1 MNAVIYARYSSD
13 NQREESIEG
22 QLRECKEY
30 ADQNGITV
38 VRTYIDRALSAKTD
52 SRPQFQQMIHD
63 SATHTFE
70 AVLVWKLDRFSRNR
84 YDSAHYK
91 RILKNN
97 RVHVVSVTEPISNTP
112 EGIMLES
119 LLEGMAEYY
128 SAELAEKVSRGHK
141 ENALKAK
148 FNGGPVPLG
157 YRIDSEHHYQI
168 DPTTAPV
175 VQEAF
180 QRYAAGESI
189 RGIIESLNARG
200 IRNSRGNP
208 FTKNSFQTLLKNR
221 RYLGEYRY
229 KDTVIPDAIP
239 AIIDPDCFDA
249 VQRRCEIHRQAPAHN
264 KADVHY
270 LLTTKLFC
278 GKCGTMMAG
287 ESGRSHTG
295 TVHCYYKCGTRK
307 RSGKE
312 ACSLKPVRK
321 EPLEQF
327 VVQTA
332 LEKVLNDRVIDLL
345 ADKLLEYQS
354 KENTRLPVLQA
365 ELNEVKR
372 RIDNL
377 VAAIE
382 QGILTPSTK
391 ARMEELEQQREALE
405 TSILQEQIEKPPITR
420 EQILFWFDQ
429 FRHGDPADI
438 AFQEKVIDCFVNSI
452 YLFDDRI
459 VVNFNYQE
467 GGRPVSLAEVL
478 GSFLDGNGAPQKTA
492 TNVAVFF
499 IDYRRKIKIF
509 VLYDKELE
517 QMELRIKEIYSNL
530 HIDENAKAILVGM
543 LQGILEGQQLDTLDY
558 FVVVETESGE
568 FEKAVSK
575 YAAIVGTEA
584 NVTRDVSYHAEGK
597 TLSGLGIDGRLHQV
611 IIITSAI
618 FRKAIME
625 VALMLG
631 YLNIDEK
638 TIHEEQ
644 LEQLYGVHL
653 IVHEIGHA
661 VDYEN
666 RYRMF
671 GTVNTKTFYNL
682 GNERERQEYFLEN
695 AFSLWGEYY
704 AEAFSFKNFNKT
716 PNQNEG
722 NLRWC
727 IDSYFDDQ
735 VNFYLERAYRILY
748 FFVLTMAYEH
758 EKLDHKEHMNFDR
771 FGEDKTLV
779 EYLPYFVQVEEE
791 IYKLYQDYP
800 YWSSTNDLDGLMK
813 AFNMLIQHEYEKQR
827 KLR

>member
-180 QRYAAGESI
+180 HRYAAGESI
-189 RGIIESLNARG
+189 RSIIESLNARG

-312 ACSLKPVRK
+312 VCSLKPVRK

-365 ELNEVKR
+365 ELKEVKR

-382 QGILTPSTK
+382 QGILTPATK

-467 GGRPVSLAEVL
+467 GGRPVSLEEVL
-478 GSFLDGNGAPQKTA
+478 SSFLDGNGAPKKA
-492 TNVAVFF
+492 LRKRKAFF
-499 IDYRRKIKIF
+499 IMIAALCECFHLPLTSTQVSGSFCFVGEKFIHPPGDATTAANGSGGSFLLPCTAAICYTKEKTEGEALRMTRIAIVEDEAAVREQLAGYVQRYTRQYGTQFEVTMFTDGVEILEDYRPVYDIIFLDVEMQHLDGMETARRIRELDSDVLLIFITNMAQYAIKGYAVGALDY
-509 VLYDKELE
+509 VLKPVPYFAF
-517 QMELRIKEIYSNL
+517 S
-530 HIDENAKAILVGM
+530 
-543 LQGILEGQQLDTLDY
+543 QQLQ
-558 FVVVETESGE
+558 
-568 FEKAVSK
+568 KAVNQLAKRTRHYLAVSVDGGMRRLD
-575 YAAIVGTEA
+575 AATIYYIESEGHRVHFYTEDGDFSA
-584 NVTRDVSYHAEGK
+584 PGALKALEEKLT
-597 TLSGLGIDGRLHQV
+597 GRLFARCN
-611 IIITSAI
+611 S
-618 FRKAIME
+618 
-625 VALMLG
+625 G
-631 YLNIDEK
+631 YLVNLA
-638 TIHEEQ
+638 Q
-644 LEQLYGVHL
+644 VSGVQQ
-653 IVHEIGHA
+653 
-661 VDYEN
+661 
-666 RYRMF
+666 
-671 GTVNTKTFYNL
+671 NT
-682 GNERERQEYFLEN
+682 
-695 AFSLWGEYY
+695 
-704 AEAFSFKNFNKT
+704 
-716 PNQNEG
+716 
-722 NLRWC
+722 
-727 IDSYFDDQ
+727 
-735 VNFYLERAYRILY
+735 
-748 FFVLTMAYEH
+748 
-758 EKLDHKEHMNFDR
+758 
-771 FGEDKTLV
+771 
-779 EYLPYFVQVEEE
+779 VQVGPHELQ
-791 IYKLYQDYP
+791 ISRPKRRVFLAALADYI
-800 YWSSTNDLDGLMK
+800 GGEG
-813 AFNMLIQHEYEKQR
+813 A
-827 KLR
+827 

>member
-168 DPTTAPV
+168 DPNTAPV

-180 QRYAAGESI
+180 HRYAAGESI
-189 RGIIESLNARG
+189 RSIIESLNARG

-264 KADVHY
+264 KADIHY

-365 ELNEVKR
+365 ELKEVKR

-377 VAAIE
+377 VTAIE

-438 AFQEKVIDCFVNSI
+438 VFQEKVIDCFVNSI

-467 GGRPVSLAEVL
+467 GGRPVSLEEVL
-478 GSFLDGNGAPQKTA
+478 GSFLDGNGAPKNALHESVRRFFVDLYTKGRNSQRRQKGGGA
-492 TNVAVFF
+492 HKRQGAGSFSGRAVVSRCAL
-499 IDYRRKIKIF
+499 IS
-509 VLYDKELE
+509 V
-517 QMELRIKEIYSNL
+517 
-530 HIDENAKAILVGM
+530 M
-543 LQGILEGQQLDTLDY
+543 LFPEEAAGIGQDQRCRPNPEEGQENPERLGKQAERTGRPESRNHPRHPGRKCFGQRTARHTGGRSKRRTGNSGKAARAGTGRIRRSHQNGKAQQLHLQR
-558 FVVVETESGE
+558 
-568 FEKAVSK
+568 AV
-575 YAAIVGTEA
+575 YMGGCV
-584 NVTRDVSYHAEGK
+584 RH
-597 TLSGLGIDGRLHQV
+597 
-611 IIITSAI
+611 
-618 FRKAIME
+618 
-625 VALMLG
+625 
-631 YLNIDEK
+631 
-638 TIHEEQ
+638 
-644 LEQLYGVHL
+644 
-653 IVHEIGHA
+653 
-661 VDYEN
+661 
-666 RYRMF
+666 
-671 GTVNTKTFYNL
+671 
-682 GNERERQEYFLEN
+682 RQ
-695 AFSLWGEYY
+695 
-704 AEAFSFKNFNKT
+704 
-716 PNQNEG
+716 P
-722 NLRWC
+722 R
-727 IDSYFDDQ
+727 
-735 VNFYLERAYRILY
+735 
-748 FFVLTMAYEH
+748 
-758 EKLDHKEHMNFDR
+758 
-771 FGEDKTLV
+771 
-779 EYLPYFVQVEEE
+779 
-791 IYKLYQDYP
+791 
-800 YWSSTNDLDGLMK
+800 
-813 AFNMLIQHEYEKQR
+813 
-827 KLR
+827 

>member
-157 YRIDSEHHYQI
+157 YRIDSEHRYQI
-168 DPTTAPV
+168 DPATAPV

-189 RGIIESLNARG
+189 RSIIESLNARG

-312 ACSLKPVRK
+312 VCSLKPVRK

-365 ELNEVKR
+365 ELKEVKR

-382 QGILTPSTK
+382 QGILTPATK

-405 TSILQEQIEKPPITR
+405 TGILQERIEKPPITR

-467 GGRPVSLAEVL
+467 SGRKVSLEEVL
-478 GSFLDGNGAPQKTA
+478 SSFLDGNGAPKYALQEIAARFLLQSFKEGLIWCTKG
-492 TNVAVFF
+492 
-499 IDYRRKIKIF
+499 RRKPSLF
-509 VLYDKELE
+509 C
-517 QMELRIKEIYSNL
+517 
-530 HIDENAKAILVGM
+530 
-543 LQGILEGQQLDTLDY
+543 
-558 FVVVETESGE
+558 F
-568 FEKAVSK
+568 
-575 YAAIVGTEA
+575 
-584 NVTRDVSYHAEGK
+584 
-597 TLSGLGIDGRLHQV
+597 
-611 IIITSAI
+611 
-618 FRKAIME
+618 
-625 VALMLG
+625 
-631 YLNIDEK
+631 K
-638 TIHEEQ
+638 TI
-644 LEQLYGVHL
+644 
-653 IVHEIGHA
+653 
-661 VDYEN
+661 
-666 RYRMF
+666 
-671 GTVNTKTFYNL
+671 
-682 GNERERQEYFLEN
+682 
-695 AFSLWGEYY
+695 
-704 AEAFSFKNFNKT
+704 
-716 PNQNEG
+716 
-722 NLRWC
+722 
-727 IDSYFDDQ
+727 
-735 VNFYLERAYRILY
+735 
-748 FFVLTMAYEH
+748 
-758 EKLDHKEHMNFDR
+758 
-771 FGEDKTLV
+771 
-779 EYLPYFVQVEEE
+779 
-791 IYKLYQDYP
+791 
-800 YWSSTNDLDGLMK
+800 
-813 AFNMLIQHEYEKQR
+813 
-827 KLR
+827 